1 MAEIVYILCAV
12 TSIVCAMLLWRG
24 YRSSRSRLLLWSG
37 LCFLIL
43 ALNNA
48 LLFADLVVFPSGDLS
63 AIRNLTALVALG
75 VLVYGLVMDA
85 E

>member
-1 MAEIVYILCAV
+1 MAEIVYILCAA
-12 TSIVCAMLLWRG
+12 TSIVCAMLLWRS
-24 YRSSRSRLLLWSG
+24 YRSTRTRLLLWSG

-48 LLFADLVVFPSGDLS
+48 LLFADLVVFHGIDLS
-63 AIRNLTALVALG
+63 AIRNLTALAALA
-75 VLVYGLVMDA
+75 VLVYGLVMDT